1 MDYKM
6 ESSGFDVQI
15 YSEFNG
21 PLSPI
26 GHSKVN
32 MQPQQVGTHSIHV
45 MLGMP
50 AGAHPQHH
58 QQLHQQQQHHQLH
71 PHSHGT
77 TIDLCAPPQ
86 HQRLPEVHNLL
97 PGASPKLDHYK
108 AINDYNK
115 MDYTKIDSSS
125 YSPNGKLDYVN
136 GGKLEAYSK
145 LDYHQ
150 QSIAGNGKLDYSPSH
165 TATTTA
171 SSTGNAKHDYDQM
184 NSMFQHPQAIDST
197 SLNGMGDKQ
206 RNKSIDELNNGGGNG
221 NNGGCDTSSSAA
233 TMTVP
238 GDASSTTSNNKKND
252 SNNKKKTD
260 SNGVKK
266 KKTR

>member
-26 GHSKVN
+26 GHNKAT
-32 MQPQQVGTHSIHV
+32 MQPQPVGTHSIHV

-50 AGAHPQHH
+50 GGAHPQHH
-58 QQLHQQQQHHQLH
+58 QQLHHQQQQQSHHQLH

-86 HQRLPEVHNLL
+86 HQRLPEVHSLL
-97 PGASPKLDHYK
+97 PGTSPKLDHYK
-108 AINDYNK
+108 TINDYNK

-150 QSIAGNGKLDYSPSH
+150 QTIGSNGKLDYSPSH
-165 TATTTA
+165 TGSAPPTTN
-171 SSTGNAKHDYDQM
+171 SKNDYDQM
-184 NSMFQHPQAIDST
+184 NNMFQHPQAIDST
-197 SLNGMGDKQ
+197 SLNGMGDKP
-206 RNKSIDELNNGGGNG
+206 RNKSIDELNNGSG
-221 NNGGCDTSSSAA
+221 GGCDTSSSSAS
-233 TMTVP
+233 TTTVP
-238 GDASSTTSNNKKND
+238 GDASSTTSNNNKKND